1 MIDLSKFLSQDKI
14 LSDIYI
20 YICVCVCVCVF
31 GAPKFWGI
39 QWPTFVSGIYNI
51 SLIVG
56 VSHECVGVGDVM
68 YS

>member
-1 MIDLSKFLSQDKI
+1 M
-14 LSDIYI
+14 
-20 YICVCVCVCVF
+20 CVCVC

-56 VSHECVGVGDVM
+56 VSYECVGVGDVM